1 MSARLIIVRHGEAAG
16 NLERYFQGHADGA
29 ISPRGEEQLKAL
41 SARFEDIPFD
51 AIYSSPLTRAHQT
64 AEACNRFMQL
74 PILLDERLIEINGGV
89 FEGVRWAELPERFPE
104 QARLWDAQP
113 WLFHPE
119 NGEAMTEVRQ
129 RISQAVCEIAA
140 AHEGKTVVIASHG
153 CTIRNLLC
161 WAKGWPIERL
171 NDVAWCDN
179 TAISVIE
186 IDNGVPTLVSEND
199 NSHIAD
205 GLSTFATQTWW
216 RHPAGE
222 MDFNG

>member
-1 MSARLIIVRHGEAAG
+1 MSAKLIIVRHGEAAG

-29 ISPRGEEQLKAL
+29 ITPRGEEQLAAL
-41 SARFEDIPFD
+41 AARFEAIPFD
-51 AIYSSPLTRAHQT
+51 AIYSSPLTRARQT
-64 AEACNRFMQL
+64 AEACNCRMNL
-74 PILLDERLIEINGGV
+74 PIQLDDRLIEINGGV

-119 NGEAMTEVRQ
+119 NGEAMTDVR
-129 RISQAVCEIAA
+129 RRVSEAVTEIAA
-140 AHEGKTVVIASHG
+140 ANEGKTVVITSHG
-153 CTIRNLLC
+153 CAIRNLLC

-171 NDVAWCDN
+171 NDVAWGDN
-179 TAISVIE
+179 TAVSVIE
-186 IDNGVPTLVSEND
+186 MENGVPTLIAEND

-216 RHPAGE
+216 KHPAGE

>member
-1 MSARLIIVRHGEAAG
+1 MSAKLIIVRHGEAAG
-16 NLERYFQGHADGA
+16 NHERYFQGHADGA
-29 ISPRGEEQLKAL
+29 ISQRGKEQLKAL
-41 SARFEDIPFD
+41 AARFESVEFD
-51 AIYSSPLTRAHQT
+51 AIYSSPLTRARET
-64 AEACNRFMQL
+64 AEACNCRMKL
-74 PILLDERLIEINGGV
+74 PVQLDERLIEINGGV
-89 FEGVRWAELPERFPE
+89 FEGVRWADLPEKFPE
-104 QARLWDAQP
+104 QAKLWDAQP

-119 NGEAMTEVRQ
+119 NGEAMTEVRE
-129 RISQAVCEIAA
+129 RISQAVCDIAA
-140 AHEGKTVVIASHG
+140 ANEGKTVVITSHG
-153 CTIRNLLC
+153 CAIRNLLC
-161 WAKGWPIERL
+161 WAKRWPIERL

-186 IDNGVPTLVSEND
+186 IENGLPTLISEND